1 MKNRCVQN
9 MIYGSRQ
16 KGDAVLLI
24 LYLLLVVYNF
34 LIRI

>member
-24 LYLLLVVYNF
+24 F
-34 LIRI
+34 IISSI